1 LISGGAPAKRAE
13 VKARAGREFISPLFL
28 PAPPERQNLASGFS
42 SKKSSDFVQKVP
54 QAEKGFVIGE
64 AERSGEQEKR
74 VKYG

>member
-42 SKKSSDFVQKVP
+42 SKKVRILS
-54 QAEKGFVIGE
+54 
-64 AERSGEQEKR
+64 KR
-74 VKYG
+74 YRKLGRVLLLVRLKEVASKKNV